1 MNTPKWGENK
11 SEKKSEKKHKKKKN
25 GKFPTLKE

>member
-11 SEKKSEKKHKKKKN
+11 SEKKSEKKHKKKN